1 MIQTGNLKQFSTNL
15 ILNTKLSNSNFESNI
30 NASFQYVKVNDF
42 NVINDFWSYGYFK
55 YHQTK
60 RLYPIGMVY
69 GGFAKSFGI
78 NSSFLGGAGLG
89 LNIIQK
95 SPQKFLHLNVIAGYM
110 NFDYFTN
117 VRQEGGVMNA
127 FIQGNTRII
136 NERLNLS
143 WEVHLYKAFNNNLA
157 YGIQNQIRIGIP
169 ITKWLEIGIS
179 NTVNFNETV
188 DLGKQKLNSMTLVGL
203 KILK

>member
-1 MIQTGNLKQFSTNL
+1 MKGSILILLLCSFTAFGKSDSLKFHSFFDGQVMIQTGNLKQFSTNL

-110 NFDYFTN
+110 NFDYF
-117 VRQEGGVMNA
+117 
-127 FIQGNTRII
+127 
-136 NERLNLS
+136 
-143 WEVHLYKAFNNNLA
+143 
-157 YGIQNQIRIGIP
+157 
-169 ITKWLEIGIS
+169 
-179 NTVNFNETV
+179 
-188 DLGKQKLNSMTLVGL
+188 
-203 KILK
+203 